1 MTHQEHIDSIT
12 ASFKELATDK
22 YFKGAKEHGGNLWDK
37 QGLIDMAIEEAIDQ
51 VIYLMTLKQQI
62 DDSNH
67 IYGIEWTLIKGVF
80 KFVSHLM
87 N

>member
-12 ASFKELATDK
+12 TKFKELATDK

-67 IYGIEWTLIKGVF
+67 IYGNRVD
-80 KFVSHLM
+80 
-87 N
+87 ND

>member
-12 ASFKELATDK
+12 ASFKELATAK

-51 VIYLMTLKQQI
+51 AIYLMTLKQQI
-62 DDSNH
+62 NDSNH
-67 IYGIEWTLIKGVF
+67 IYGHRVDTD
-80 KFVSHLM
+80 
-87 N
+87 